1 MLQEY
6 RDNFVQQEELNFLYD
21 DVVARSARN
30 ISIDYQEI
38 AGEMALLVYNKDFKK
53 EVLKEYQTEI
63 KQ

>member
-30 ISIDYQEI
+30 ILIDYQEI